1 MGGLRLAALAHRDF
15 ALFLAGQ
22 FLWTVGLQIQ
32 AVALGWLVYDLT
44 GSPFYLGLVGLLE
57 FLPSLLLALATG
69 HIADRFDRRRIVLI
83 GVGAEVLAAA
93 ALLVLALGDRMSV
106 AAALAVA
113 LVFGVARAVSAPA
126 ARALLPNLMPREEF
140 ASAVAWSSTSW
151 QIATIAGPAL
161 GGFLYALAPAVAFA
175 GTALALTA
183 GLAATMVMRGR
194 EVERTDEPTD
204 FASVVAGLALIF
216 RHKLLLGAISLDL
229 FAVLF
234 SGALPLLPVFA
245 KDVLMVGPLGFGLL
259 RAAPAVG
266 AVITG
271 LVMTQWPL
279 VRHVG
284 RRLFVAIGLFG
295 VAVFA
300 FGLSRDPY
308 LSFAVLLVLGAADMV
323 SVYIRGTLVPL
334 ATPDALRGRVLA
346 VETVFIGASN
356 ELGTF
361 VAGSGAAL
369 LGAVPAVLLGGAL
382 TLLVTIAWSRLFPT
396 LRKLDRMDGPLDG

>member
-1 MGGLRLAALAHRDF
+1 MARLDVAALRHRDF
-15 ALFLAGQ
+15 ALFLTGQ

-32 AVALGWLVYDLT
+32 AVALGWLIYALT

-57 FLPSLLLALATG
+57 FLPSLVLALATG

-83 GVGAEVLAAA
+83 GVSAELLAALALLFLAAA
-93 ALLVLALGDRMSV
+93 DRISV
-106 AAALAVA
+106 VAILAVA
-113 LVFGVARAVSAPA
+113 LVFGIARAVTAPA
-126 ARALLPNLMPREEF
+126 ARALMPNLMPREHF

-151 QIATIAGPAL
+151 QVATIGGPAL
-161 GGFLYALAPAVAFA
+161 GGFLYALSPVAAFA
-175 GTALALTA
+175 GTTLAIA
-183 GLAATMVMRGR
+183 AALAATVVMRGR
-194 EVERTDEPTD
+194 KVERKDEPTD
-204 FASVVAGLALIF
+204 LASVIAGLTLIF

-234 SGALPLLPVFA
+234 SGAVALLPVFA
-245 KDVLMVGPLGFGLL
+245 KDVLLVGPVGFGFL

-266 AVITG
+266 AVATA
-271 LVMTQWPL
+271 LFMTQRPL
-279 VRHVG
+279 VRRVG
-284 RRLFVAIGLFG
+284 RRLFLAVGLFG
-295 VAVFA
+295 VAVIA

-334 ATPDALRGRVLA
+334 ATPDAVRGRVVA

-356 ELGTF
+356 ELGAF

-369 LGAVPAVLLGGAL
+369 LGAVPAVLVGGAL
-382 TLLVTIAWSRLFPT
+382 TLLVTAAWTRLFPA
-396 LRKLDRMDGPLDG
+396 LRKVDRFEDAAAG